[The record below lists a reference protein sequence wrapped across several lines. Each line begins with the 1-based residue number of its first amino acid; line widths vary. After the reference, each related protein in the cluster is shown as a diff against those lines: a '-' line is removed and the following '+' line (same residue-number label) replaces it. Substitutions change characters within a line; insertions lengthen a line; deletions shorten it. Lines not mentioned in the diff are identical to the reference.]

1 MTALISTVMGVWIA
15 ATLLAQAAPSEW
27 ISVVQALG
35 FPTVVAA
42 VVGWVVLSG
51 KIPREAEIQTLR
63 DIITTKDRE
72 RERLE
77 AQVDSFAKQYET
89 IVLPAVHDAITSI
102 RETAKVIEQQTTA
115 ARQAGE
121 TIRRMDENIRG
132 LERSL
137 GRQRQAE

>member
-1 MTALISTVMGVWIA
+1 MEPVRWA
-15 ATLLAQAAPSEW
+15 AFTLAQAAPADW
-27 ISVVQALG
+27 IAVVQALG

-63 DIITTKDRE
+63 EIIANKDRE
-72 RERLE
+72 KERLE
-77 AQVDSFAKQYET
+77 TQVDSFAKQYES

-115 ARQAGE
+115 ARQAAE
-121 TIRRMDENIRG
+121 TIRRMDDTIRG

-137 GRQRQAE
+137 GRSHRPGE

>member
-1 MTALISTVMGVWIA
+1 M
-15 ATLLAQAAPSEW
+15 ATMRVVAVTLAQAAPADW
-27 ISVVQALG
+27 IAVVQALG

-63 DIITTKDRE
+63 DIIGTKDRE

-89 IVLPAVHDAITSI
+89 IVLPAVHDAISSI
-102 RETAKVIEQQTTA
+102 RETAKVIEQQTEA
-115 ARQAGE
+115 ARHAGD
-121 TIRRMDENIRG
+121 TIRRMDETIRG

-137 GRQRQAE
+137 GRSNRQAE